1 MKSPFTLYITI
12 SAENAG
18 CNRTLLSFFKTAQPA
33 RLFYTVCLCFMFSGV
48 VMGQDVLPDSSLQ
61 KMALDS
67 ACAQRDISDVIR
79 KARHKPPKENSE
91 KTSSLIAFP
100 IIGSNPATGFM
111 FGLGGQYA
119 FKMPES
125 TKYSIMSGSLQ
136 ATTKNQ
142 YLVIFKNNIYT
153 KKDKIF
159 FTGDWR
165 FQIFSQSTYGLGT
178 NAPVGGVLDYQFN
191 LAGIE
196 TTVDSFT
203 QPMQY
208 NFLRIHQSM
217 AFKIKSGIYLGFG
230 FMLDGYSK
238 IKDERLR
245 LTPGDTLITSHY
257 AYSKKYG
264 FSPDKYYA
272 SALHAAFVIDKR
284 DNMIQPYK
292 GYFMNIG
299 FRGALEILGSQ
310 KNASMVNTE
319 WRSYHNVSA
328 RNPAHLVAFWLIGE
342 FSPEGE
348 FPYMT
353 LPATAYDQRSRSG
366 RGYTQG
372 RFRGNQYSYG
382 EAEYRFPISKCG
394 GVWSGVAFVNGTT
407 ANSPTQ
413 NLKLFESIQPGY
425 GMGLRIM
432 LDKAS
437 RTNLTLD
444 YGFGKKS
451 SGFYL
456 AVSETF

>member
-1 MKSPFTLYITI
+1 MVEQSFLIFNAFAGRIGVQKQFLNRKLLVFTKCIWIVFLFVFQQFSS
-12 SAENAG
+12 SAQDS
-18 CNRTLLSFFKTAQPA
+18 LLNSE
-33 RLFYTVCLCFMFSGV
+33 
-48 VMGQDVLPDSSLQ
+48 
-61 KMALDS
+61 
-67 ACAQRDISDVIR
+67 CAQRDLADAIR
-79 KARHKPPKENSE
+79 NALNKPPKPKAESA
-91 KTSSLIAFP
+91 SSFLAFP

-111 FGLGGQYA
+111 YGLGGQYA
-119 FKMPES
+119 FKMAES
-125 TKYSIMSGSLQ
+125 TKFSIMSGSLQ

-165 FQIFSQSTYGLGT
+165 YQIFSQSTYGLGT
-178 NAPVGGVLDYQFN
+178 NAPTGGVLEYQFG

-196 TTVDSFT
+196 TNYDSLA
-203 QPMQY
+203 QPMKY
-208 NFLRIHQSM
+208 NFIRIHQSM
-217 AFKIKSGIYLGFG
+217 AFKIKKSMYLGFG

-238 IKDERLR
+238 INDERLR
-245 LTPGDTLITSHY
+245 LNPGDTLITSHF

-264 FSPDKYYA
+264 FSTDKYYA
-272 SALHAAFVIDKR
+272 SALNAAFVIDKR

-292 GYFMNIG
+292 GYFLNVG
-299 FRGALEILGSQ
+299 WRGALKILGSE
-310 KNASMVNTE
+310 KNANMTNIE
-319 WRSYHNVSA
+319 WRSYHNVSP

-342 FSPEGE
+342 FSPEGQ

-353 LPATAYDQRSRSG
+353 LPATAYDQRSRSA

-372 RFRGNQYSYG
+372 RFRGNNYTYG

-394 GVWSGVAFVNGTT
+394 GVWSGVAFLNAST
-407 ANSPTQ
+407 ANNPVQ
-413 NLKLFESIQPGY
+413 KLALFESIQPGY
-425 GMGLRIM
+425 GLGLRIM
-432 LDKAS
+432 LDKAT

-444 YGFGKKS
+444 YGFGNKS

>member
-1 MKSPFTLYITI
+1 MIHSLTI
-12 SAENAG
+12 INFYPGKKFFLKVNFLFFSA
-18 CNRTLLSFFKTAQPA
+18 TQPA
-33 RLFYTVCLCFMFSGV
+33 RLLYTFFLCILFSCV
-48 VMGQDVLPDSSLQ
+48 LMAQEVLPDSSLQ
-61 KMALDS
+61 NMPPDT

-79 KARHKPPKENSE
+79 KAKHKPPKEKSE

-119 FKMPES
+119 FKMKES
-125 TKYSIMSGSLQ
+125 LKYSIMSGSLQ
-136 ATTKNQ
+136 ATSKNQ

-153 KKDKIF
+153 KKEKIF

-196 TTVDSFT
+196 TTVDSLT
-203 QPMQY
+203 QPMKY

-217 AFKIKSGIYLGFG
+217 AFKIKKSMYLGFG
-230 FMLDGYSK
+230 LFLDGYSK
-238 IKDERLR
+238 INDERLR
-245 LTPGDTLITSHY
+245 FTPGDTLITSHY

-264 FSPDKYYA
+264 FSTDKYYS

-292 GYFMNIG
+292 GYFLNIG
-299 FRGALEILGSQ
+299 WRGALEILGSE
-310 KNASMVNTE
+310 KNANMANIE
-319 WRSYHNVSA
+319 WRSYHNVSP
-328 RNPAHLVAFWLIGE
+328 RNPTHLVAFWLIGE
-342 FSPEGE
+342 FSPEGQ

-394 GVWSGVAFVNGTT
+394 GVWSGVAFVNATS
-407 ANSPTQ
+407 ANNPVQ
-413 NLKLFESIQPGY
+413 KLKLFESIQPGY
-425 GMGLRIM
+425 GLGLRIM

-444 YGFGKKS
+444 YGLGKNS